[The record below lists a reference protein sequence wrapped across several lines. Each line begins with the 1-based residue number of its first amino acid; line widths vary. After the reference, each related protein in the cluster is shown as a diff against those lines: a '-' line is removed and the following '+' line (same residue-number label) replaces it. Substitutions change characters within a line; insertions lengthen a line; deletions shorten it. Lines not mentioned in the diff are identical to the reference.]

1 MLKASKEE
9 AEVWSERAHGAAIH
23 GVSAVPTAVVA
34 DFLSRSDEAAR
45 KRLIRMSEKLKQLE
59 AQMEALEAEV
69 SRAAAKDF
77 SQPD

>member
-1 MLKASKEE
+1 MLKARKEE
-9 AEVWSERAHGAAIH
+9 AEVRSERAHGAAIH
-23 GVSAVPTAVVA
+23 GVSAAVVA

-45 KRLIRMSEKLKQLE
+45 KRLNRMSEKLKQLE
-59 AQMEALEAEV
+59 TQMEALEAEV